1 MDDYADFDV
10 QLLHETDLAY
20 LVTETTP
27 ERGVWIPK
35 SQCQLEE
42 TSVGGIYMLSLPEWL
57 AVEKG
62 LL

>member
-10 QLLHETDLAY
+10 QLLHETDHAY
-20 LVTETTP
+20 LVTETIP
-27 ERGVWIPK
+27 ENGVWVPK

-42 TSVGGIYMLSLPEWL
+42 TSIKGIYTLSLPEWL

>member
-10 QLLHETDLAY
+10 QLLHETDRAY
-20 LVTETTP
+20 LVTETIP
-27 ERGVWIPK
+27 EMGFWIPK

-42 TSVGGIYMLSLPEWL
+42 TSVGGIYTLSLPEWL